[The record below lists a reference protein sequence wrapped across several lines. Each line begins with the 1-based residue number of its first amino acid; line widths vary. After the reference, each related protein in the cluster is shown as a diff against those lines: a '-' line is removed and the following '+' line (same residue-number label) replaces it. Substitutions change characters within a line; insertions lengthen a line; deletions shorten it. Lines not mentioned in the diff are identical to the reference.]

1 MSFVSGLPVR
11 KMAIDAVVGILSDPA
26 NGYNAIFPQV
36 LTSGGYPALSVL
48 PNEIDFNDN
57 SRSFAKSYL
66 AGLADMDLSEI
77 SDSLSVVIYTTQVQN
92 LGLVMGHRFAGACQ
106 THIDFYIRQQARRYD
121 ALREDALAGT
131 VQDPGMEGSDTESLI
146 AAIEDIAMT
155 VLHADDPDGSLWLS
169 GVVYGLVWQ
178 SSTSPLFQV
187 SDGYQQ
193 VLQIQFPLEVRIL

>member
-1 MSFVSGLPVR
+1 
-11 KMAIDAVVGILSDPA
+11 
-26 NGYNAIFPQV
+26 
-36 LTSGGYPALSVL
+36 
-48 PNEIDFNDN
+48 
-57 SRSFAKSYL
+57 
-66 AGLADMDLSEI
+66 MDLSEI

-92 LGLVMGHRFAGACQ
+92 LGLVKGHRFAGVCQ
-106 THIDFYIRQQARRYD
+106 THIDFYIRQQARRFD

-146 AAIEDIAMT
+146 AAVEDTAMT
-155 VLHADDPDGSLWLS
+155 VLHADDANTALWLP

-178 SSTSPLFQV
+178 SSTTPLFQV

>member
-1 MSFVSGLPVR
+1 
-11 KMAIDAVVGILSDPA
+11 MAIDAVVGILSDPT

-36 LTSGGYPALSVL
+36 LTSGGYPELPVL
-48 PNEIDFNDN
+48 PNELDFNDN

-92 LGLVMGHRFAGACQ
+92 LGLV
-106 THIDFYIRQQARRYD
+106 
-121 ALREDALAGT
+121 
-131 VQDPGMEGSDTESLI
+131 I
-146 AAIEDIAMT
+146 AAVEDTAMT
-155 VLHADDPDGSLWLS
+155 VLHADDANTALWLP

-178 SSTSPLFQV
+178 SSTTPLFQV